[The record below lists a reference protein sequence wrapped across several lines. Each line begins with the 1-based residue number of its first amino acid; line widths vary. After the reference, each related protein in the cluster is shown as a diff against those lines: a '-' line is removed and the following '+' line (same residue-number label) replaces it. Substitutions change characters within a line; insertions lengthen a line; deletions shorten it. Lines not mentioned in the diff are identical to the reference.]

1 MKLDTSRTIT
11 LNHGTA
17 PMMRRFR
24 FWLSDLIFA
33 IGIRVQPPLRPED
46 ELDIPGLTTTYGEE
60 LRKAPWGNG
69 DFS

>member
-1 MKLDTSRTIT
+1 
-11 LNHGTA
+11 
-17 PMMRRFR
+17 MMRRFR

-46 ELDIPGLTTTYGEE
+46 ELDIPGITTTYGEE